1 MNIGLRFGGSCHMIR
16 IKTIVGHC
24 TSNYQGRSTD
34 RLISSSSARDR
45 VYSLNMDTDP
55 TPNSDST
62 SQLLHANSYGST
74 GSEQSTAGIIVIGD
88 EILKGQT
95 LDTNSNFICKKLF
108 SLGVKVQKISVI
120 CDDVNTIAEEV
131 KQFSGKF
138 THVITSGGIGPTHDD
153 MTFEGVA
160 KAFGL
165 QTQHHPKLV
174 QLITDWFHTSDLNSA
189 EMKMARIPE
198 GAKLTFGIDPKTKQ
212 EARYPLVSIKNV
224 YMFPGV
230 PSLLERAFLMLGHLF
245 QNPNVQFHTVDLYV
259 NKDEASIA
267 AATAQVAEKY
277 KDTVAI
283 GSYPDLF
290 NSYYKVKLT
299 LDSVNVRSLQEAQKE
314 LYDSM
319 PAGSVIAYDKDP
331 IGSAVSRIYNIVDDA
346 DLKDPFKACVRSAV
360 ATLERALE
368 IYQLSEIC
376 IGFNGGKDCTVML
389 HLWYAVVKKKFPEYS
404 DKLQALYIRS
414 RCPFPEVEK
423 FVQLS
428 RDRYSLQMIHYDG
441 RIKES
446 LATLKV
452 KQPFVKAVIMG
463 TRKTDPC
470 SDQLKEFSM
479 TDADWPQFMR
489 INPLLEWHYKHVW
502 QFLRQLCL
510 PYCSLYD
517 RGYSSLGSMD
527 NTHPNPLLQ
536 YIDDRGVLAYKPAYL
551 LEHGERER
559 DGRNK

>member
-1 MNIGLRFGGSCHMIR
+1 
-16 IKTIVGHC
+16 
-24 TSNYQGRSTD
+24 
-34 RLISSSSARDR
+34 
-45 VYSLNMDTDP
+45 MDTNQIPANDI
-55 TPNSDST
+55 NST
-62 SQLLHANSYGST
+62 SQLLNAINYVPKVSD
-74 GSEQSTAGIIVIGD
+74 QSTAGIIVIGD

-120 CDDVNTIAEEV
+120 CDDVDIIAEEV
-131 KQFSGKF
+131 TQFSQKF

-174 QLITDWFHTSDLNSA
+174 ELITDWFHISDLNSA
-189 EMKMARIPE
+189 EMKMAKIPE
-198 GAKLTFGIDPKTKQ
+198 GAKLSFGIDPKTKQ
-212 EARYPLVSIKNV
+212 ESKYPLVSVRNV
-224 YMFPGV
+224 HMFPGV
-230 PSLLERAFLMLGHLF
+230 PSLLEKAFIMLGHLF
-245 QNPNVQFHTVDLYV
+245 QNPNVQFYTDDLYV

-267 AATAQVAEKY
+267 ASIAHVAEKY

-283 GSYPDLF
+283 GSYPDLI

-299 LDSVNVRSLQEAQKE
+299 LESMNVKSLQEARKE
-314 LYDSM
+314 LYESM
-319 PAGSVIAYDKDP
+319 PAGTVIDYEKDP
-331 IGSAVSRIYNIVDDA
+331 VGSAVARVYTIVDDPVA
-346 DLKDPFKACVRSAV
+346 GDPFTVCVRNAV

-368 IYQLSEIC
+368 MYQLSEIC
-376 IGFNGGKDCTVML
+376 VGFNGGKDCTVML
-389 HLWYAVVKKKFPEYS
+389 HLWYAVVKKKFPDYNE
-404 DKLQALYIRS
+404 KLQALYIRS
-414 RCPFPEVEK
+414 RYPFPEVEK

-428 RDRYSLQMIHYDG
+428 RDRYNLQMIHYDG
-441 RIKES
+441 RIKEC

-452 KQPFVKAVIMG
+452 KHPQMKAVIMG

-470 SDQLKEFSM
+470 SDQLREFSM
-479 TDADWPQFMR
+479 TDADWPQLMR
-489 INPLLEWHYKHVW
+489 VNPLLEWHYKHVW

-536 YIDDRGVLAYKPAYL
+536 YIDERGVLAFRPAYL
-551 LEHGERER
+551 LENGERER